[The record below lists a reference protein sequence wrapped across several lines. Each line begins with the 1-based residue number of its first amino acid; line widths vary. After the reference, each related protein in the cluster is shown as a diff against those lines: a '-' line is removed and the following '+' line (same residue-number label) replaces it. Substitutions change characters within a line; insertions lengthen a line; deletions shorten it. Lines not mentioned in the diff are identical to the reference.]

1 MLISYQK
8 LWNLLDMSELKK
20 KDLQE
25 RAKLSSHTMA
35 KLNRDEII
43 SMEIALRI
51 CQTLYCDISEI
62 MEVTVD

>member
-1 MLISYQK
+1 MVISYQK

-25 RAKLSSHTMA
+25 RAKLGSHTMA
-35 KLNRDEII
+35 KLNRDEMI

-51 CQTLYCDISEI
+51 CETLHCDISEI